1 MEGWEI
7 FIRNGGEARNRWEG
21 GGGEGEGGLLSNG
34 GWKTL
39 PI

>member
-21 GGGEGEGGLLSNG
+21 GGEGEGGLLSNG

>member
-21 GGGEGEGGLLSNG
+21 GGGGGEGVG
-34 GWKTL
+34 GV
-39 PI
+39 